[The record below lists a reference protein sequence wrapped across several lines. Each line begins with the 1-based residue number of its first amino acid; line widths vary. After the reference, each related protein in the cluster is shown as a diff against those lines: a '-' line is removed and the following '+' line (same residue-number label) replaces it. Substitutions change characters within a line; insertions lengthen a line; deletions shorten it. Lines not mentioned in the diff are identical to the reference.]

1 VVVSVF
7 FCRAEDGIRDFHV
20 TGVQTCALPICGR
33 RRERRRALRPS
44 AGSPRDLWSGC
55 QAWHLLPSDPTS
67 YPLVAL
73 INASPIGLFPAGS
86 GTRLPVH
93 PRKEKPVGDVTETI
107 DVDRDVRSVYN
118 QWTQFEEFPRFMEGV
133 DRVQQIDDRHLHWEV
148 DIVGVD
154 REFDAEITEQT
165 PDQRIAWRS
174 RTGVDQGGVVTF
186 HPLNDEQTRV
196 TLQLTFEP
204 EGLVE
209 RAGDTL
215 GLVAARVEGDL
226 KRFKEFIES
235 RGSETGAWRGEVDRD
250 EPS

>member
-1 VVVSVF
+1 M
-7 FCRAEDGIRDFHV
+7 
-20 TGVQTCALPICGR
+20 
-33 RRERRRALRPS
+33 
-44 AGSPRDLWSGC
+44 
-55 QAWHLLPSDPTS
+55 
-67 YPLVAL
+67 
-73 INASPIGLFPAGS
+73 
-86 GTRLPVH
+86 
-93 PRKEKPVGDVTETI
+93 GDVTETI
-107 DVDRDVRSVYN
+107 DVDRDVRTVYN

-186 HPLNDEQTRV
+186 HPLNDEQSRV

-209 RAGDTL
+209 QAGDTL
-215 GLVAARVEGDL
+215 GLVAARVKGDL

>member
-1 VVVSVF
+1 
-7 FCRAEDGIRDFHV
+7 
-20 TGVQTCALPICGR
+20 
-33 RRERRRALRPS
+33 
-44 AGSPRDLWSGC
+44 
-55 QAWHLLPSDPTS
+55 
-67 YPLVAL
+67 
-73 INASPIGLFPAGS
+73 
-86 GTRLPVH
+86 
-93 PRKEKPVGDVTETI
+93 VGDVTETI
-107 DVDRDVRSVYN
+107 DVDRDVRTVYN

-133 DRVQQIDDRHLHWEV
+133 DRVQQTDDRHLHWEV

-209 RAGDTL
+209 QAGDTL
-215 GLVAARVEGDL
+215 GLVAARVKGDL